1 MTVVFNPR
9 TGEYKH
15 LNNFNVKGG
24 KHHHKRVRDKLSK
37 KALQI
42 KKLIDEESK
51 KILQNEKV
59 NKLLDKVLNNSHS
72 KKNNAEK
79 EDVIKLKDINKGKV
93 TDPNDNKIM
102 EEAKDVSIKEAAV
115 NSEVDSSLKANL
127 RGVNQ
132 ESTSTQ
138 EDHSS
143 FSFMD
148 MIGKVDQYI
157 GEYFSGDLH

>member
-1 MTVVFNPR
+1 M
-9 TGEYKH
+9 
-15 LNNFNVKGG
+15 
-24 KHHHKRVRDKLSK
+24 
-37 KALQI
+37 

-59 NKLLDKVLNNSHS
+59 NKLLEKVLNNSHS

-102 EEAKDVSIKEAAV
+102 EEAKDVSIKEGAV
-115 NSEVDSSLKANL
+115 SSEVDSSLKANL

-138 EDHSS
+138 EDHYS
-143 FSFMD
+143 FNFMD
-148 MIGKVDQYI
+148 MIGKVDQLYW
-157 GEYFSGDLH
+157 